1 MKFKSVDIFSPHIL
15 VIIIALYVSLAAI
28 AYQEHLRNLQWISS
42 TTWAYVFGGTMF
54 FIAGVFLP
62 KFIYNHNEKL
72 KSLFGGPNVGEKD
85 SAPWYNKLRMLL
97 DERVVLAAVLIA
109 IFLQIMNLYLLGGIP
124 ILSGYLKFKATTDL
138 WRFAYP
144 LFLPAITILLAKY
157 PRKWYYLLF
166 IIGLGV
172 FAINGYRTTTMA
184 ILISGFITLY
194 YTRRMKTSH
203 ILISL
208 LIIALVGVAAG
219 YIAVMSIQWQ
229 QWALNP
235 LQLVA
240 YRAGFTMMVFDKIV
254 HMAGTTGGTLFQ
266 QAFSTGHPR
275 ITVGEVV
282 LHYPLPGGAP
292 TTSITST
299 IFGPA
304 VLDFGFYAMAIQ
316 MFIIGAVLRIIYAT
330 QIKASGAFTAL
341 YAIVLTH
348 TMIWVETGPTDSVV
362 YIFYFLALIAVVIY
376 ATQLMRTPKNL
387 KVTHKEHEGNP

>member
-1 MKFKSVDIFSPHIL
+1 MKFKSVDLFSPYIL
-15 VIIIALYVSLAAI
+15 VAIIFIYVSLAAI
-28 AYQEHLRNLQWISS
+28 AYQEHLRNLQWIST
-42 TTWAYVFGGTMF
+42 TTWIYVLMGTIF

-62 KFIYNHNEKL
+62 KFIFNRSERLNSIL
-72 KSLFGGPNVGEKD
+72 GGSGVTEDN
-85 SAPWYNKLRMLL
+85 SAPWYNKIRVLV
-97 DERVVLAAVLIA
+97 DERVVLAAVLIG
-109 IFLQIMNLYLLGGIP
+109 ILLQIINLYLLGGIP

-166 IIGLGV
+166 IIGLGA

-194 YTRRMKTSH
+194 YTRKMKTSH
-203 ILISL
+203 ILIAII
-208 LIIALVGVAAG
+208 LIGLVGVAAG
-219 YIAVMSIQWQ
+219 YVAVMSIQWQ
-229 QWALNP
+229 QWSLNP

-254 HMAGTTGGTLFQ
+254 HMAGATGGDLFQ
-266 QAFSTGHPR
+266 QALSTGHPR
-275 ITVGEVV
+275 VTVGQVV
-282 LHYPLPGGAP
+282 LNYPVSGSTP

-304 VLDFGFYAMAIQ
+304 VLDFGFYAMIIQ
-316 MFIIGAVLRIIYAT
+316 MFIIGAVLRVIYAA
-330 QIKASGAFTAL
+330 QLKANGALTAL

-362 YIFYFLALIAVVIY
+362 YLFYLLALIAVALY
-376 ATQLMRTPKNL
+376 ATQLMKNPS
-387 KVTHKEHEGNP
+387 TS

>member
-1 MKFKSVDIFSPHIL
+1 MELKRVDLFSPYIMV
-15 VIIIALYVSLAAI
+15 VIIAIYASLAAI

-42 TTWAYVFGGTMF
+42 ITWVYVFAGTMF
-54 FIAGVFLP
+54 FIAGVFVP
-62 KFIYNHNEKL
+62 KFIYNRSEKL
-72 KSLFGGPNVGEKD
+72 KSLFGGPNPGEKD
-85 SAPWYNKLRMLL
+85 SDPWYNKLRMLL
-97 DERVVLAAVLIA
+97 DERIVLAAVIIG
-109 IFLQIMNLYLLGGIP
+109 IFLQVLNLYLLGGIP

-144 LFLPAITILLAKY
+144 IFLPAITILLAKY

-166 IIGLGV
+166 IVGLGV

-184 ILISGFITLY
+184 ILLSGFITLY
-194 YTRRMKTSH
+194 YSRRMKTSH
-203 ILISL
+203 ILISI
-208 LIIALVGVAAG
+208 LIIALVGIAAG

-275 ITVGEVV
+275 VTVGEVV
-282 LHYPLPGGAP
+282 LHYPLPGSAP

-304 VLDFGFYAMAIQ
+304 VLDFGFYAMALQ
-316 MFIIGAVLRIIYAT
+316 MFIIGAALRIIYAT
-330 QIKASGAFTAL
+330 QIKANGAFTAL
-341 YAIVLTH
+341 YAIVITS
-348 TMIWVETGPTDSVV
+348 TMIWVETGPTDIVV
-362 YIFYFLALIAVVIY
+362 YLFYLLALIAVVIY
-376 ATQLMRTPKNL
+376 ATQLIRTR
-387 KVTHKEHEGNP
+387 KELEENQ

>member
-1 MKFKSVDIFSPHIL
+1 MKFEKVDLFSPYIM
-15 VIIIALYVSLAAI
+15 VVIIALYVALAAI

-42 TTWAYVFGGTMF
+42 TTFIYVFMGTLF

-62 KFIYNHNEKL
+62 KFIYNRSEKL
-72 KSLFGGPNVGEKD
+72 KSFFGGPNVSDKNAE
-85 SAPWYNKLRMLL
+85 PWYNKLRILL
-97 DERVVLAAVLIA
+97 DERVVLAAVIIGIL
-109 IFLQIMNLYLLGGIP
+109 LQVINLYLLGGIP
-124 ILSGYLKFKATTDL
+124 ILSGYLKFKATSDL
-138 WRFAYP
+138 WRIAYP
-144 LFLPAITILLAKY
+144 IFLPAITILLAKY

-184 ILISGFITLY
+184 ILISGFITFY
-194 YTRRMKTSH
+194 YTRKMKTSYV
-203 ILISL
+203 L
-208 LIIALVGVAAG
+208 LSIIIIALVGIAAG
-219 YIAVMSIQWQ
+219 YIAVKSIQWQ
-229 QWALNP
+229 QWTLGP

-254 HMAGTTGGTLFQ
+254 HMAGATGGDLFH

-275 ITVGEVV
+275 VTVGQVV
-282 LHYPLPGGAP
+282 LNYPVGGSTP

-316 MFIIGAVLRIIYAT
+316 MFIIGVVLRIIYAT
-330 QIKASGAFTAL
+330 QIKANGAFTAL

-362 YIFYFLALIAVVIY
+362 YLFYALAMIAAVLY
-376 ATQLMRTPKNL
+376 ATQLIRISRR
-387 KVTHKEHEGNP
+387 

>member
-1 MKFKSVDIFSPHIL
+1 MKFKSMDLFSPYIL
-15 VIIIALYVSLAAI
+15 VVIIAIYVSLAAI

-42 TTWAYVFGGTMF
+42 TTWAYVFAGTLF
-54 FIAGVFLP
+54 FIAGVWVP
-62 KFIYNHNEKL
+62 KFIYNRSEKL
-72 KSLFGGPNVGEKD
+72 KSLFGGPNIGEKD
-85 SAPWYNKLRMLL
+85 SDPWYNKLRILL
-97 DERVVLAAVLIA
+97 DERVVLAAVLIG
-109 IFLQIMNLYLLGGIP
+109 IFLQILNLYLLGGIP

-144 LFLPAITILLAKY
+144 IFLPAITILLAKY
-157 PRKWYYLLF
+157 PRKWYYFLF
-166 IIGLGV
+166 IIGLGA

-184 ILISGFITLY
+184 ILISGFITIY
-194 YTRRMKTSH
+194 YTRKMKTSH
-203 ILISL
+203 ILIAIL
-208 LIIALVGVAAG
+208 LIALVGVAAG

-254 HMAGTTGGTLFQ
+254 HMAGATGGTLFQ
-266 QAFSTGHPR
+266 QALSTGHPR
-275 ITVGEVV
+275 VTVGQIV
-282 LHYPLPGGAP
+282 LNYPVSGSTP

-304 VLDFGFYAMAIQ
+304 VLDFGFYAMIIQ

-330 QIKASGAFTAL
+330 QIKANGAFTAL
-341 YAIVLTH
+341 YAIVITS

-362 YIFYFLALIAVVIY
+362 YLFYLLAIIAVFIY
-376 ATQLMRTPKNL
+376 AIQLMKI
-387 KVTHKEHEGNP
+387 HKGTDGNP

>member
-1 MKFKSVDIFSPHIL
+1 MKFKSVDLFSPYIL
-15 VIIIALYVSLAAI
+15 VVIIALYVSLAAI
-28 AYQEHLRNLQWISS
+28 AYQEHLRNLQWISN
-42 TTWAYVFGGTMF
+42 TTWAYVLMGTIF
-54 FIAGVFLP
+54 FIAGVFVP
-62 KFIYNHNEKL
+62 KFIYNHSEKL
-72 KSLFGGPNVGEKD
+72 KSILGDSSVTEEN
-85 SAPWYNKLRMLL
+85 SAPWYNKLRILL
-97 DERVVLAAVLIA
+97 DERVVLAAVLVG
-109 IFLQIMNLYLLGGIP
+109 IFLQILNLYLLGGIP

-138 WRFAYP
+138 WRISYP
-144 LFLPAITILLAKY
+144 IFLPAITILLAKY
-157 PRKWYYLLF
+157 PRKWYYILF

-194 YTRRMKTSH
+194 YTRKMKTSH
-203 ILISL
+203 ILISIL
-208 LIIALVGVAAG
+208 LIGLVGVAAG

-229 QWALNP
+229 QWSLNP

-254 HMAGTTGGTLFQ
+254 HMAGATGGDLFH
-266 QAFSTGHPR
+266 QALSTGHPR
-275 ITVGEVV
+275 VTVGQVV
-282 LHYPLPGGAP
+282 LNYPVSGSTP

-316 MFIIGAVLRIIYAT
+316 MFIIGAVLQVIYAA
-330 QIKASGAFTAL
+330 QVKANGAFTAL

-362 YIFYFLALIAVVIY
+362 YLFYLLALVAVVIY
-376 ATQLMRTPKNL
+376 ATQLMRNSKRAIVN
-387 KVTHKEHEGNP
+387 

>member
-1 MKFKSVDIFSPHIL
+1 MEFKRVDLFSPYIMV
-15 VIIIALYVSLAAI
+15 VIIAIYASLAAI

-42 TTWAYVFGGTMF
+42 ITWVYVFAGTMF
-54 FIAGVFLP
+54 FIAGVFVP
-62 KFIYNHNEKL
+62 KFIYNRSEKL
-72 KSLFGGPNVGEKD
+72 KMLFGGPNPGEKD
-85 SAPWYNKLRMLL
+85 SDPWYNKLRMLL
-97 DERVVLAAVLIA
+97 DERIVLAAALIG
-109 IFLQIMNLYLLGGIP
+109 IFLQVLNLYLLGGIP

-144 LFLPAITILLAKY
+144 IFLPAITILLAKY

-166 IIGLGV
+166 IVGLGA

-184 ILISGFITLY
+184 ILLSGFITLY
-194 YTRRMKTSH
+194 YSRRMKTSH

-208 LIIALVGVAAG
+208 LIIALVGIAAG

-275 ITVGEVV
+275 VTVGEVV
-282 LHYPLPGGAP
+282 LHYPLPGSAP

-304 VLDFGFYAMAIQ
+304 VLDFGFYAMALQ
-316 MFIIGAVLRIIYAT
+316 MFIIGAALRIIYAT
-330 QIKASGAFTAL
+330 QIKANGAFTAL
-341 YAIVLTH
+341 YAIVITS
-348 TMIWVETGPTDSVV
+348 TMIWVETGPTDIVV
-362 YIFYFLALIAVVIY
+362 YLFYLLALIAVVIY
-376 ATQLMRTPKNL
+376 ATQLIRTRKELVKNS
-387 KVTHKEHEGNP
+387 

>member
-1 MKFKSVDIFSPHIL
+1 MKFKSVDIFSPYIL
-15 VIIIALYVSLAAI
+15 VVIIALYVSLAAI

-42 TTWAYVFGGTMF
+42 TTWAYVFAGTLF
-54 FIAGVFLP
+54 FIAGVLAP
-62 KFIYNHNEKL
+62 KFIYNRSEKL
-72 KSLFGGPNVGEKD
+72 KSLFGGLNVGEND
-85 SAPWYNKLRMLL
+85 SAPWYNKLRILL
-97 DERVVLAAVLIA
+97 DERVVLAAVVIG
-109 IFLQIMNLYLLGGIP
+109 IFLQILNLYLLGGIP

-144 LFLPAITILLAKY
+144 IFLPAITILLAKY

-194 YTRRMKTSH
+194 YTRKMKTSH
-203 ILISL
+203 ILIAIL
-208 LIIALVGVAAG
+208 LIALVGIAAG

-254 HMAGTTGGTLFQ
+254 HMAGATGGNLFQ
-266 QAFSTGHPR
+266 QALSTGHPR
-275 ITVGEVV
+275 VTVGQVV
-282 LHYPLPGGAP
+282 LNYPVSGSTP

-330 QIKASGAFTAL
+330 QIKANGAFTAL
-341 YAIVLTH
+341 YAIVITS

-362 YIFYFLALIAVVIY
+362 YLFYLLAIIAVVIY
-376 ATQLMRTPKNL
+376 ATQLIRI
-387 KVTHKEHEGNP
+387 HK

>member
-1 MKFKSVDIFSPHIL
+1 MKFKSVDLFSPYIL
-15 VIIIALYVSLAAI
+15 VVIIALYIALAAI
-28 AYQEHLRNLQWISS
+28 AYQEHLRNLQWISN
-42 TTWAYVFGGTMF
+42 TTWAYVLMGTLF
-54 FIAGVFLP
+54 FIAGVFVP
-62 KFIYNHNEKL
+62 KFIYNHSEKL
-72 KSLFGGPNVGEKD
+72 KSILGGSSVTEEN
-85 SAPWYNKLRMLL
+85 SAPWYNKLRILL
-97 DERVVLAAVLIA
+97 DERVVLAAVLIG
-109 IFLQIMNLYLLGGIP
+109 IFLQILNLYLLGGIP

-138 WRFAYP
+138 WRISYP
-144 LFLPAITILLAKY
+144 IFLPAITILLAKY

-194 YTRRMKTSH
+194 YTRKMKTSH
-203 ILISL
+203 ILISIL
-208 LIIALVGVAAG
+208 LIGLVGVAAG

-229 QWALNP
+229 QWSLNP

-254 HMAGTTGGTLFQ
+254 HMAGATGGDLFH
-266 QAFSTGHPR
+266 QALSTGHPR
-275 ITVGEVV
+275 VTVGQVV
-282 LHYPLPGGAP
+282 LNYPVSGSTP

-316 MFIIGAVLRIIYAT
+316 MFIIGAVLQVIYTT
-330 QIKASGAFTAL
+330 QVKANGAFTAL

-362 YIFYFLALIAVVIY
+362 YMFYLLALVAVVIY
-376 ATQLMRTPKNL
+376 ATQLVRNSKRAIVN
-387 KVTHKEHEGNP
+387 

>member
-1 MKFKSVDIFSPHIL
+1 MKFKSVDLFSPYIMV
-15 VIIIALYVSLAAI
+15 VIIAIYVGLAAI

-42 TTWAYVFGGTMF
+42 TTWLYVLMGTLF
-54 FIAGVFLP
+54 FMAGVFLP
-62 KFIYNHNEKL
+62 KFIYNRSAKL
-72 KSLFGGPNVGEKD
+72 KSLWGGAMVTPEN
-85 SAPWYNKLRMLL
+85 SAPWYNKLRILL
-97 DERVVLAAVLIA
+97 DERVVLTVAIIGIVL
-109 IFLQIMNLYLLGGIP
+109 QVVNLYLLGGIP

-144 LFLPAITILLAKY
+144 IFLPAITILLAKY
-157 PRKWYYLLF
+157 PRKWYYILF
-166 IIGLGV
+166 VIGLAV

-184 ILISGFITLY
+184 ILISGFVTLY
-194 YTRRMKTSH
+194 YTRKMKTSH
-203 ILISL
+203 ILIAIL
-208 LIIALVGVAAG
+208 LIGLVGVAAG

-229 QWALNP
+229 QWSLNP

-254 HMAGTTGGTLFQ
+254 HMAGATAGDLFQ
-266 QAFSTGHPR
+266 QALSTGHPR
-275 ITVGEVV
+275 VTVGQVV
-282 LHYPLPGGAP
+282 LNYPVSGSTP

-304 VLDFGFYAMAIQ
+304 VLDFGFYAMALQ

-330 QIKASGAFTAL
+330 QVKANGAFTAL

-362 YIFYFLALIAVVIY
+362 YLFYLLALVAVGLY
-376 ATQLMRTPKNL
+376 ATQLGRSKKTKAA
-387 KVTHKEHEGNP
+387 

>member
-1 MKFKSVDIFSPHIL
+1 MKFKSVDLFSPYIL
-15 VIIIALYVSLAAI
+15 VVIIALYIALAAI
-28 AYQEHLRNLQWISS
+28 AYQEHLRNLQWISN
-42 TTWAYVFGGTMF
+42 TTWAYVLMGTLF
-54 FIAGVFLP
+54 FISGVFVP
-62 KFIYNHNEKL
+62 KFIYNHSEKL
-72 KSLFGGPNVGEKD
+72 KSILGGSNVTEEN
-85 SAPWYNKLRMLL
+85 SAPWYNKLRILL
-97 DERVVLAAVLIA
+97 DERVVLAAVLIG
-109 IFLQIMNLYLLGGIP
+109 IFLQILNLYLLGGIP

-138 WRFAYP
+138 WRISYP
-144 LFLPAITILLAKY
+144 IFLPAITILLAKY

-194 YTRRMKTSH
+194 YTRKMKTSH
-203 ILISL
+203 ILISIL
-208 LIIALVGVAAG
+208 LIGLVGVAAG

-229 QWALNP
+229 QWSLNP

-254 HMAGTTGGTLFQ
+254 HMAGATGGDLFH
-266 QAFSTGHPR
+266 QALSTGHPR
-275 ITVGEVV
+275 VTVGQVV
-282 LHYPLPGGAP
+282 LNYPVSGSTP

-316 MFIIGAVLRIIYAT
+316 MFIIGAVLQVIYAT
-330 QIKASGAFTAL
+330 QVKANGAFTAL

-362 YIFYFLALIAVVIY
+362 YLFYLLALVAVVIY
-376 ATQLMRTPKNL
+376 ATQLVRNSKRAIVN
-387 KVTHKEHEGNP
+387 

>member
-1 MKFKSVDIFSPHIL
+1 MKFKSIDLFSPYIL
-15 VIIIALYVSLAAI
+15 VAIIVIYTALAAI
-28 AYQEHLRNLQWISS
+28 AYQEHLRNLQWIST
-42 TTWAYVFGGTMF
+42 TTWIYVLMGTLF
-54 FIAGVFLP
+54 FIAGVFAP
-62 KFIYNHNEKL
+62 KFLYNHSEKL
-72 KSLFGGPNVGEKD
+72 KSLLSSPGVTEKN
-85 SAPWYNKLRMLL
+85 SEPWYNKIRVML
-97 DERVVLAAVLIA
+97 DERVVLAAVLIG
-109 IFLQIMNLYLLGGIP
+109 ILLQIINLYLLGGIP

-144 LFLPAITILLAKY
+144 IFLPAITILLAKY

-194 YTRRMKTSH
+194 YTRKMKTSH
-203 ILISL
+203 ILIAIL
-208 LIIALVGVAAG
+208 LIGLVGVAAG

-229 QWALNP
+229 QWSLNP

-254 HMAGTTGGTLFQ
+254 HMAGATGGDLFQ
-266 QAFSTGHPR
+266 QALSTGHPR
-275 ITVGEVV
+275 VTVSQVV
-282 LHYPLPGGAP
+282 LNYPVSGSTP

-304 VLDFGFYAMAIQ
+304 VLDFGFYAMIIQ
-316 MFIIGAVLRIIYAT
+316 MFIIGAVLRIIYAA
-330 QIKASGAFTAL
+330 QIKASGALTAL

-362 YIFYFLALIAVVIY
+362 YLFYLLAIVAVALY
-376 ATQLMRTPKNL
+376 ATQLMKNPS
-387 KVTHKEHEGNP
+387 TS

>member
-1 MKFKSVDIFSPHIL
+1 MKFKSVDLFSPYIL
-15 VIIIALYVSLAAI
+15 VVIIFIYVSLAAI
-28 AYQEHLRNLQWISS
+28 AYQEHLRNLQWISN
-42 TTWAYVFGGTMF
+42 TTWIYVLMGTLF
-54 FIAGVFLP
+54 FMAGVFVP
-62 KFIYNHNEKL
+62 KFSYNHSEKL
-72 KSLFGGPNVGEKD
+72 KSLFGGYGVTKEN
-85 SAPWYNKLRMLL
+85 SAPWYNKIRILL
-97 DERVVLAAVLIA
+97 DERVVLAAVLIG
-109 IFLQIMNLYLLGGIP
+109 ILLQIINLYLLGGIP

-144 LFLPAITILLAKY
+144 IFLPAITILLAKY

-194 YTRRMKTSH
+194 YTRKMKTSH
-203 ILISL
+203 ILIAIL
-208 LIIALVGVAAG
+208 LIGLVGVAAG

-229 QWALNP
+229 QWSLNP

-254 HMAGTTGGTLFQ
+254 HMAGATGGDLFQ
-266 QAFSTGHPR
+266 QALSTGHPR
-275 ITVGEVV
+275 VTVGQVV
-282 LHYPLPGGAP
+282 LNYPVSGSTP

-304 VLDFGFYAMAIQ
+304 VLDFGFYAMIIQ
-316 MFIIGAVLRIIYAT
+316 MFLIGAVLRIIYAA
-330 QIKASGAFTAL
+330 QIKANGALTAL

-362 YIFYFLALIAVVIY
+362 YLFYLLAIIAVALY
-376 ATQLMRTPKNL
+376 ATQLMKNPS
-387 KVTHKEHEGNP
+387 TR